1 MERLLQR
8 GRDVGE
14 LAVEGR
20 ADRVHGRNTHDR
32 NASRDQAV
40 FDCGRTGL
48 VLEKPGG
55 ATQPRPKPFAMSVS
69 MRLIARP

>member
-1 MERLLQR
+1 MMSQLMEWMERLLQL

-20 ADRVHGRNTHDR
+20 ANRVHGRNNHDR

-40 FDCGRTGL
+40 FDCSRTGL
-48 VLEKPGG
+48 VLEKRENLGHLRTPDCLGG
-55 ATQPRPKPFAMSVS
+55 
-69 MRLIARP
+69 